1 MKNLINDKIVE
12 NEEVDYCQDMINNPL
27 SFEFYCINC
36 DNFNTE
42 DCPFLETVN
51 EYTKWKT
58 INCTN
63 FEN

>member
-12 NEEVDYCQDMINNPL
+12 NEEVDYCQDMINNPF

-51 EYTKWKT
+51 EYTKWKN
-58 INCTN
+58 INCTK